1 MRCIKDKTFETKIEI
16 NDSFEN
22 TIFWNCVFKDDI
34 EIVDIH
40 SKRIIRFYGCQ
51 IEKSCFVKTLDKNVS
66 PIEIDISFSS
76 SKIKYLQIG
85 DKSLH
90 EYNWTIDICDTEID
104 YCNIRNCVCDKININ
119 KSEIDDLTIDSCIW
133 KEIDSSYI
141 NLYDSKIENLYINRI
156 SYNMLDIYDSKFGSF
171 NINESY
177 FKSELNIKSSTIRE
191 EAKIRLI
198 KNSLL
203 YIQKSIFESKLN
215 CEYDNEYKKE
225 SNGKIIIKDITVKE
239 QAKFVS
245 EHDIFFDTIDIN
257 VTPQLIGEIS
267 FIGFNIKDRLVLSGF
282 NKNADIRF
290 LAVAAHS
297 VIFIGYMNW
306 GTTSFLFLRSY
317 LPDKESFFSCL
328 GPTYMGTMIFDG
340 SDIDSFTN
348 IQILETS
355 LNGIKYTN
363 LKWPSPERII
373 PYQDLDEKYW
383 NKKKEIYRQLKYCA
397 EDNKDKIQT
406 LIFKAYEI
414 DAYQHTLSW
423 KRDFSDLL
431 MLWLNKISN
440 NHGLSWN
447 RGLFFTIFCGLL
459 FYLIFYGCYDDLSY
473 RMYFWGNFIK
483 YIWLFNGIDDLIQFL
498 NQPSN
503 SFGDCLIRFLGSIC
517 YIIGKILVAY
527 GIFQTISAFRKYV
540 KAD

>member
-66 PIEIDISFSS
+66 PIEIDISFSFS
-76 SKIKYLQIG
+76 EIKFLQIG

-119 KSEIDDLTIDSCIW
+119 KSEIDDLLLNFCIGNVFNDPEINID
-133 KEIDSSYI
+133 DSRIKTFWANHISNIYELNI
-141 NLYDSKIENLYINRI
+141 TNSRFNLLN
-156 SYNMLDIYDSKFGSF
+156 IYDSSF
-171 NINESY
+171 NAGIKIYKTVNEGETNIDLYKSGNFIIQDSNFEKKFRCSY
-177 FKSELNIKSSTIRE
+177 IKP
-191 EAKIRLI
+191 
-198 KNSLL
+198 
-203 YIQKSIFESKLN
+203 
-215 CEYDNEYKKE
+215 YDEKE
-225 SNGKIIIKDITVKE
+225 SVGKIQLAEDVFQEKAEFSGTQIDR
-239 QAKFVS
+239 
-245 EHDIFFDTIDIN
+245 IDISCSAAKME
-257 VTPQLIGEIS
+257 GEIS
-267 FIGFNIKDRLVLSGF
+267 FVGFKVLDTLTLSGF
-282 NKNADIRF
+282 NKHADFQF
-290 LAVAAHS
+290 LHLNVCLFSCRNFLNYGS
-297 VIFIGYMNW
+297 VSILGLTCYKGKNPGFLIAGPSNIGNMNIQ
-306 GTTSFLFLRSY
+306 GSDLSSFPLISFLDCSLFGLKYSNVKWFDPKI
-317 LPDKESFFSCL
+317 LNQNNSKAPDF
-328 GPTYMGTMIFDG
+328 
-340 SDIDSFTN
+340 
-348 IQILETS
+348 
-355 LNGIKYTN
+355 
-363 LKWPSPERII
+363 WERK
-373 PYQDLDEKYW
+373 QEA
-383 NKKKEIYRQLKYCA
+383 YRQLKYCA
-397 EDNKDKIQT
+397 EDNKDKIQA

-423 KRDFSDLL
+423 KRNFSDLL

-498 NQPSN
+498 NQPLN

-540 KAD
+540 KID